1 VSLVRLIIE
10 GDSDDLAE
18 PTKLTIEADGVG
30 RVHTTLTLLED
41 DLVSKLVDSVDGRV
55 ADGVA
60 TYTAEEA

>member
-1 VSLVRLIIE
+1 VSLVRLI
-10 GDSDDLAE
+10 
-18 PTKLTIEADGVG
+18 IEADGVG